1 MLSELNFK
9 SNKFIAA
16 LTIVFALVALPT
28 FINIASYLETQFYP
42 VVTEF
47 KINSEIP
54 TVMGHTIIAGEFV
67 KKRECV
73 SRGIT
78 WYMQDK
84 KTGQEIPL
92 PVNRMI
98 VPPNRPTGEYKFGP
112 WEIWA
117 NKDDLR
123 DRGYAVVLHDCH
135 SLYLTRSIVYAKG
148 QFR

>member
-1 MLSELNFK
+1 MREFDFK
-9 SNKFIAA
+9 SNKFIAIIA
-16 LTIVFALVALPT
+16 AVFALVSLPT
-28 FINIASYLETQFYP
+28 IINLASYTETMLFP

-54 TVMGHTIIAGEFV
+54 TVMGHTIIAGEFE
-67 KKRECV
+67 KKRACV

-78 WYMQDK
+78 WFMKDP
-84 KTGQEIPL
+84 KTGTEIPL

-117 NKDDLR
+117 KKDQLR
-123 DRGYAVVLHDCH
+123 EHGYAVVLHDCH